1 MTETFDLSKIRKG
14 LQIQDEE
21 LLNKYLKEIWSDL
34 SKRTKDTT
42 KGITKVT
49 FNKYYD
55 LPGII
60 SERLF
65 SCFDKDK
72 DGILN
77 LKEFTNGMQS
87 LFSKA
92 ESFDSLAKFI
102 FNLYD
107 FNSSGIIKKDDVRVV
122 LSYVPLSDS
131 SSNIKE
137 NVELVKDKFEDRVES
152 QEQLFH
158 ILNIAFKGKDKMN
171 FEEYI
176 KVVKNINSDIF
187 ILLLMFL
194 LEKKPFSNYSIQL
207 HSMNIESPSLHLS
220 ATPQLI
226 PQQIASPSLH
236 SRFLSLKLRKKKLD
250 KNKNKGL
257 AKATNLLQLYSGVDN
272 TKVKEEKKDKNKEES
287 KDLKEKRPQRRMR
300 INLNN
305 LTDKTPGLSKNTFTF
320 GKDRENEDNKEDDN
334 AQDDIEEE
342 NFVRYEGYVYKY
354 SQTQKKMKRTYFR
367 LIGKDLYYYK
377 KKEEKNHRGMHN
389 LSGVFIKKGDDFEY
403 DGKKYLSIV
412 IVYKSE
418 KSYYFDNEN
427 DFNIWMEKLNA
438 AVQNKSLF
446 DKYEVKQKIGK
457 GKFGLVKFGINKE
470 TKQQVAIKIMAKK
483 NMDKSDLELA
493 KVEIDILKI
502 GQHPNIIKLYDI
514 YENENYIY
522 IIMEYCSGGDLL
534 SYFEHYEYELKE
546 TKVCEIIHKLSMA
559 IYYLHSYGIVHRDL
573 KPENILMTDL
583 TPEADIRLL
592 DFGLSKIVGNEE
604 KCTEPYGTLS
614 FVAPEVLQ
622 GKPYDKSVDL
632 WSIGIITFLLLCGY
646 LPFDDKH
653 SEREI
658 ARQTIQDPVPFESKI
673 WNKYSSEAKNFVERF
688 VREYL
693 NYLIYKFLGIKSYRF
708 KDIKSGHY
716 LIKDLEQKCLLRG
729 KDLAENFAQWFDEL
743 YLGKY
748 DLIPFF
754 KVNRINDDLFEL
766 KIHVKNRE
774 SGDTIIMDDLYHKDE
789 IWGLKSEDI
798 GKIIE
803 KQLNYAVRY
812 MPELENLFEDEEKLE
827 SAVKAE
833 VKQLSNQLAPYKRPI
848 NIVVRTQ
855 TLPRTATSKI
865 KRKEVKALLTECVK

>member
-1 MTETFDLSKIRKG
+1 MIETFDLSKIRKG
-14 LQIQDEE
+14 LQIPDDE

-77 LKEFTNGMQS
+77 LIEFTTGMQS
-87 LFSKA
+87 LFSQN

-107 FNSSGIIKKDDVRVV
+107 FNSTGIIKKDDVRVV
-122 LSYVPLSDS
+122 LSYVPLQNDI
-131 SSNIKE
+131 SSNIKD
-137 NVELVKDKFEDRVES
+137 NVELVNDKFEDRVES

-158 ILNIAFKGKDKMN
+158 ILNIAFKNKEKMN

-176 KVVKNINSDIF
+176 NIIKNVNSDIF

-207 HSMNIESPSLHLS
+207 HSLTMESPHLQIS
-220 ATPQLI
+220 ATPTLL
-226 PQQIASPSLH
+226 PQNIASPSLH
-236 SRFLSLKLRKKKLD
+236 SRFLSPKLKKKRLD
-250 KNKNKGL
+250 KTKNNKGL
-257 AKATNLLQLYSGVDN
+257 SKATNLLQLYSGVDN
-272 TKVKEEKKDKNKEES
+272 SKTNKEEKKEKKKEES
-287 KDLKEKRPQRRMR
+287 KDLKEKRPQRRIRM
-300 INLNN
+300 NLNN
-305 LTDKTPGLSKNTFTF
+305 LTDKTPELSKNTFTF
-320 GKDRENEDNKEDDN
+320 GKNQENEENKAEEDMIG
-334 AQDDIEEE
+334 DIEEE
-342 NFVRYEGYVYKY
+342 QFVRYEGYVYKY

-367 LIGKDLYYYK
+367 LVGKDLYYYK

-412 IVYKSE
+412 ILYKSE
-418 KSYYFDNEN
+418 KSYYFDNEQ
-427 DFNIWMEKLNA
+427 DFNIWFEKLNQA
-438 AVQNKSLF
+438 IQNKSLF
-446 DKYEVKQKIGK
+446 DKYEVRQKIGK
-457 GKFGLVKFGINKE
+457 GKFGLVKCGINKE

-546 TKVCEIIHKLSMA
+546 TRVCEIIHKLSMA

-583 TPEADIRLL
+583 SPEADIRLL

-673 WNKYSSEAKNFVERF
+673 WNKYTPEAKNFVEGLLQKKPEKRF
-688 VREYL
+688 T
-693 NYLIYKFLGIKSYRF
+693 IKEILEHPWIKKMDKVPEKR
-708 KDIKSGHY
+708 KD
-716 LIKDLEQKCLLRG
+716 
-729 KDLAENFAQWFDEL
+729 N
-743 YLGKY
+743 
-748 DLIPFF
+748 
-754 KVNRINDDLFEL
+754 
-766 KIHVKNRE
+766 
-774 SGDTIIMDDLYHKDE
+774 
-789 IWGLKSEDI
+789 KSESKF
-798 GKIIE
+798 GF
-803 KQLNYAVRY
+803 Y
-812 MPELENLFEDEEKLE
+812 
-827 SAVKAE
+827 
-833 VKQLSNQLAPYKRPI
+833 
-848 NIVVRTQ
+848 
-855 TLPRTATSKI
+855 TSK
-865 KRKEVKALLTECVK
+865 KE

>member
-77 LKEFTNGMQS
+77 LTEFTNGMQS
-87 LFSKA
+87 LFSQA

-158 ILNIAFKGKDKMN
+158 ILNIAFKNKDKMN

-176 KVVKNINSDIF
+176 NVVKNVNSDIF

-207 HSMNIESPSLHLS
+207 HSMNLESPSLHLS

-236 SRFLSLKLRKKKLD
+236 SRFLSPKLRKKKLD

-673 WNKYSSEAKNFVERF
+673 WNKYSSEAKNFVEGLLQKKPEKR
-688 VREYL
+688 L
-693 NYLIYKFLGIKSYRF
+693 TIKEILEHPW
-708 KDIKSGHY
+708 IK
-716 LIKDLEQKCLLRG
+716 KMD
-729 KDLAENFAQWFDEL
+729 
-743 YLGKY
+743 
-748 DLIPFF
+748 
-754 KVNRINDDLFEL
+754 KVPNKRRDT
-766 KIHVKNRE
+766 KKE
-774 SGDTIIMDDLYHKDE
+774 SQFGFY
-789 IWGLKSEDI
+789 
-798 GKIIE
+798 
-803 KQLNYAVRY
+803 
-812 MPELENLFEDEEKLE
+812 
-827 SAVKAE
+827 
-833 VKQLSNQLAPYKRPI
+833 
-848 NIVVRTQ
+848 
-855 TLPRTATSKI
+855 TSKND
-865 KRKEVKALLTECVK
+865 

>member
-77 LKEFTNGMQS
+77 LTEFTTGMQS
-87 LFSKA
+87 LFSQA

-107 FNSSGIIKKDDVRVV
+107 FNSTGIIKKDDVRVV

-131 SSNIKE
+131 SSNVKE

-158 ILNIAFKGKDKMN
+158 ILNIAFKGKEKMN

-176 KVVKNINSDIF
+176 NVVKNVNSDIF

-207 HSMNIESPSLHLS
+207 HSLNSESPSLHLS

-236 SRFLSLKLRKKKLD
+236 SQFLSPKLRIKKLD

-257 AKATNLLQLYSGVDN
+257 SKATNLLQLYSGVDN
-272 TKVKEEKKDKNKEES
+272 SKVKEEKKEKKNEES

-305 LTDKTPGLSKNTFTF
+305 LTDKTPELSKNTFTF
-320 GKDRENEDNKEDDN
+320 GKDKESEGNKEEEDNPLE
-334 AQDDIEEE
+334 DIEEE

-389 LSGVFIKKGDDFEY
+389 LSGVFIKKGEDLEY

-418 KSYYFDNEN
+418 KSYYFDNED
-427 DFNIWMEKLNA
+427 DFNIWFEKLNA

-673 WNKYSSEAKNFVERF
+673 WSKYSSEAKNFVEG
-688 VREYL
+688 L
-693 NYLIYKFLGIKSYRF
+693 L
-708 KDIKSGHY
+708 
-716 LIKDLEQKCLLRG
+716 QK
-729 KDLAENFAQWFDEL
+729 K
-743 YLGKY
+743 
-748 DLIPFF
+748 P
-754 KVNRINDDLFEL
+754 
-766 KIHVKNRE
+766 
-774 SGDTIIMDDLYHKDE
+774 
-789 IWGLKSEDI
+789 
-798 GKIIE
+798 E
-803 KQLNYAVRY
+803 KR
-812 MPELENLFEDEEKLE
+812 
-827 SAVKAE
+827 
-833 VKQLSNQLAPYKRPI
+833 LSI
-848 NIVVRTQ
+848 
-855 TLPRTATSKI
+855 
-865 KRKEVKALLTECVK
+865 KEVLEHPWIKKMDKVPNKRRDTKKESKFGFYTSRND

>member
-77 LKEFTNGMQS
+77 LTEFTTGMQS
-87 LFSKA
+87 LFSQA

-107 FNSSGIIKKDDVRVV
+107 FNSTGIIKKDDVRVV

-131 SSNIKE
+131 SSNVKE

-158 ILNIAFKGKDKMN
+158 ILNIAFKGKEKMN

-176 KVVKNINSDIF
+176 NVVKNVNSDIF

-207 HSMNIESPSLHLS
+207 HSLNSESPSLHLS

-236 SRFLSLKLRKKKLD
+236 SQFLSPKLRKKKSD

-257 AKATNLLQLYSGVDN
+257 SKATNLLQLYSGVDN
-272 TKVKEEKKDKNKEES
+272 SKVKEEKKEKKNEES

-305 LTDKTPGLSKNTFTF
+305 LTDKTPELSKNTFTF

-389 LSGVFIKKGDDFEY
+389 LSGVFIKKGEDLEY

-418 KSYYFDNEN
+418 KSYYFDNED
-427 DFNIWMEKLNA
+427 DFNIWFEKLNA

-673 WNKYSSEAKNFVERF
+673 WSKYSSEAKNFVEGLLQKKPEKR
-688 VREYL
+688 L
-693 NYLIYKFLGIKSYRF
+693 SIKEVLEHPW
-708 KDIKSGHY
+708 IK
-716 LIKDLEQKCLLRG
+716 KMD
-729 KDLAENFAQWFDEL
+729 
-743 YLGKY
+743 
-748 DLIPFF
+748 
-754 KVNRINDDLFEL
+754 KVPNKR
-766 KIHVKNRE
+766 R
-774 SGDTIIMDDLYHKDE
+774 DTKKGSQFGFY
-789 IWGLKSEDI
+789 
-798 GKIIE
+798 
-803 KQLNYAVRY
+803 
-812 MPELENLFEDEEKLE
+812 
-827 SAVKAE
+827 
-833 VKQLSNQLAPYKRPI
+833 
-848 NIVVRTQ
+848 
-855 TLPRTATSKI
+855 TSKND
-865 KRKEVKALLTECVK
+865 

>member
-1 MTETFDLSKIRKG
+1 MSETLDLSKVRKS
-14 LQIQDEE
+14 LQIRDEE

-34 SKRTKDTT
+34 SKRTKDVT

-65 SCFDKDK
+65 ACFDKDK

-77 LKEFTNGMQS
+77 LTEFTTGMQS
-87 LFSKA
+87 LFSQA

-107 FNSSGIIKKDDVRVV
+107 FNSTGIIKKDDVRVV

-137 NVELVKDKFEDRVES
+137 NIELVQDKFEDRVES

-158 ILNIAFKGKDKMN
+158 ILNIAFKNKDKMN

-176 KVVKNINSDIF
+176 NVIKNVNSYIF

-194 LEKKPFSNYSIQL
+194 LEKKPFSNYSIEL
-207 HSMNIESPSLHLS
+207 HSLTFESPNIHVS
-220 ATPQLI
+220 ATPTLL

-236 SRFLSLKLRKKKLD
+236 SRFLSPKLKKKKLD
-250 KNKNKGL
+250 KDKNNKGL
-257 AKATNLLQLYSGVDN
+257 SKATNLLQLYSGVDN
-272 TKVKEEKKDKNKEES
+272 SKKKEEVKQEKDES

-305 LTDKTPGLSKNTFTF
+305 LTDKTPELSKNTFTF
-320 GKDRENEDNKEDDN
+320 SQQKESEENKEELEDNFQE
-334 AQDDIEEE
+334 AIEEDQC
-342 NFVRYEGYVYKY
+342 VRYEGYVCKY

-389 LSGVFIKKGDDFEY
+389 LSGVFIKKGEDFEY

-412 IVYKSE
+412 ILYKTE
-418 KSYYFDNEN
+418 KSYYFDNEE
-427 DFNIWMEKLNA
+427 DFNKWFEKLNL

-457 GKFGLVKFGINKE
+457 GKFGLVKCGINKE
-470 TKQQVAIKIMAKK
+470 TNKQVAIKIMAKK

-502 GQHPNIIKLYDI
+502 SQHPNIIKLYDI

-534 SYFEHYEYELKE
+534 SYFEYYEYQLKE

-559 IYYLHSYGIVHRDL
+559 IYFLHSYGIVHRDL

-592 DFGLSKIVGNEE
+592 DFGLSKIIGNEE

-658 ARQTIQDPVPFESKI
+658 ARQTIQDPVPFENKI
-673 WNKYSSEAKNFVERF
+673 WSKYTPEARTFVEGLLQKKPEKRYSIKELLEHPWIKKMDK
-688 VREYL
+688 VPNKRRDSK
-693 NYLIYKFLGIKSYRF
+693 NANKFGY
-708 KDIKSGHY
+708 Y
-716 LIKDLEQKCLLRG
+716 
-729 KDLAENFAQWFDEL
+729 
-743 YLGKY
+743 
-748 DLIPFF
+748 
-754 KVNRINDDLFEL
+754 
-766 KIHVKNRE
+766 
-774 SGDTIIMDDLYHKDE
+774 
-789 IWGLKSEDI
+789 
-798 GKIIE
+798 
-803 KQLNYAVRY
+803 
-812 MPELENLFEDEEKLE
+812 
-827 SAVKAE
+827 
-833 VKQLSNQLAPYKRPI
+833 
-848 NIVVRTQ
+848 
-855 TLPRTATSKI
+855 TSKN
-865 KRKEVKALLTECVK
+865 E

>member
-1 MTETFDLSKIRKG
+1 MSETLDLSKVRKS
-14 LQIQDEE
+14 LQIRDEE

-34 SKRTKDTT
+34 SKRTKDVT

-65 SCFDKDK
+65 ACFDKDK

-77 LKEFTNGMQS
+77 LTEFTTGMQS
-87 LFSKA
+87 LFSQA

-107 FNSSGIIKKDDVRVV
+107 FNSTGIIKKDDVRVV

-137 NVELVKDKFEDRVES
+137 NIELVQDKFEDRVES

-158 ILNIAFKGKDKMN
+158 ILNIAFKNKDKMN

-176 KVVKNINSDIF
+176 NVIKNVNSYIF

-194 LEKKPFSNYSIQL
+194 LEKKPFSNYSIEL
-207 HSMNIESPSLHLS
+207 HSLTFESPNIHVS
-220 ATPQLI
+220 ATPTLL

-236 SRFLSLKLRKKKLD
+236 SRFLSPKLKKKKLD
-250 KNKNKGL
+250 KNKNNKGL
-257 AKATNLLQLYSGVDN
+257 SKATNLLQLYSGVDN
-272 TKVKEEKKDKNKEES
+272 SKKKEEVKQEKDES

-305 LTDKTPGLSKNTFTF
+305 LTDKTPELSKNTYTF
-320 GKDRENEDNKEDDN
+320 SQQKESEENKEELEDNFQE
-334 AQDDIEEE
+334 AIEEDQC
-342 NFVRYEGYVYKY
+342 VRYEGYVCKY

-389 LSGVFIKKGDDFEY
+389 LSGVFIKKGEDFEY

-412 IVYKSE
+412 ILYKTE
-418 KSYYFDNEN
+418 KSYYFDNEE
-427 DFNIWMEKLNA
+427 DFNKWFEKLNL

-457 GKFGLVKFGINKE
+457 GKFGLVKCGINKE
-470 TKQQVAIKIMAKK
+470 TNKQVAIKIMAKK

-502 GQHPNIIKLYDI
+502 SQHPNIIKLYDI

-534 SYFEHYEYELKE
+534 SYFEYYEYQLKE

-559 IYYLHSYGIVHRDL
+559 IYFLHSYGIVHRDL

-592 DFGLSKIVGNEE
+592 DFGLSKIIGNEE

-658 ARQTIQDPVPFESKI
+658 ARQTIQDPVPFENKI
-673 WNKYSSEAKNFVERF
+673 WNKYSPEARTFVEGLLQKKPEKRYSIKELLEHPWIKKMDK
-688 VREYL
+688 VPNKRRDSK
-693 NYLIYKFLGIKSYRF
+693 NVNKFGY
-708 KDIKSGHY
+708 Y
-716 LIKDLEQKCLLRG
+716 
-729 KDLAENFAQWFDEL
+729 
-743 YLGKY
+743 
-748 DLIPFF
+748 
-754 KVNRINDDLFEL
+754 
-766 KIHVKNRE
+766 
-774 SGDTIIMDDLYHKDE
+774 
-789 IWGLKSEDI
+789 
-798 GKIIE
+798 
-803 KQLNYAVRY
+803 
-812 MPELENLFEDEEKLE
+812 
-827 SAVKAE
+827 
-833 VKQLSNQLAPYKRPI
+833 
-848 NIVVRTQ
+848 
-855 TLPRTATSKI
+855 TSKN
-865 KRKEVKALLTECVK
+865 E

>member
-1 MTETFDLSKIRKG
+1 MAESFDLSKIRKG

-77 LKEFTNGMQS
+77 LTEFTTGMQS
-87 LFSKA
+87 LFSQA
-92 ESFDSLAKFI
+92 QSFDSLAKFI

-107 FNSSGIIKKDDVRVV
+107 FNSTGIIKKDDVRVV

-131 SSNIKE
+131 SSNVKE

-158 ILNIAFKGKDKMN
+158 ILNIAFKGKEKMN

-176 KVVKNINSDIF
+176 NVVKNVNSDIF

-194 LEKKPFSNYSIQL
+194 LEKKPFSNYSIQM
-207 HSMNIESPSLHLS
+207 HSLNSESPSLHLS

-236 SRFLSLKLRKKKLD
+236 SRFLSPKLRKKKLD

-257 AKATNLLQLYSGVDN
+257 SKATNLLQLYSGVDN
-272 TKVKEEKKDKNKEES
+272 SKVKEEKKEKKNEES

-305 LTDKTPGLSKNTFTF
+305 LTDKTPELSKNTFTF
-320 GKDRENEDNKEDDN
+320 GKDKDSEGNKEEEDNPLE
-334 AQDDIEEE
+334 DIEEE

-389 LSGVFIKKGDDFEY
+389 LSGVFIKKGEDFEY

-418 KSYYFDNEN
+418 KSYYFDNED
-427 DFNIWMEKLNA
+427 DFNIWFEKLNA

-673 WNKYSSEAKNFVERF
+673 WNKYSSEAKNFVEGLLQKKPEKRLSIKE
-688 VREYL
+688 VLEHPWIKKMDKVPNKRRDTKKES
-693 NYLIYKFLGIKSYRF
+693 KFGFY
-708 KDIKSGHY
+708 
-716 LIKDLEQKCLLRG
+716 
-729 KDLAENFAQWFDEL
+729 
-743 YLGKY
+743 
-748 DLIPFF
+748 
-754 KVNRINDDLFEL
+754 
-766 KIHVKNRE
+766 
-774 SGDTIIMDDLYHKDE
+774 
-789 IWGLKSEDI
+789 
-798 GKIIE
+798 
-803 KQLNYAVRY
+803 
-812 MPELENLFEDEEKLE
+812 
-827 SAVKAE
+827 
-833 VKQLSNQLAPYKRPI
+833 
-848 NIVVRTQ
+848 
-855 TLPRTATSKI
+855 TSKND
-865 KRKEVKALLTECVK
+865 

>member
-1 MTETFDLSKIRKG
+1 MSETLDLSKVRKS
-14 LQIQDEE
+14 LQIRDEE

-34 SKRTKDTT
+34 SKRTKDVT

-65 SCFDKDK
+65 ACFDKDK

-77 LKEFTNGMQS
+77 LTEFTTGMQS
-87 LFSKA
+87 LFSQA

-107 FNSSGIIKKDDVRVV
+107 FNSTGIIKKDDVRVV

-137 NVELVKDKFEDRVES
+137 NIELVQDKFEDRVES

-158 ILNIAFKGKDKMN
+158 ILNIAFKNKDKMN

-176 KVVKNINSDIF
+176 NVIKNVNSDIF

-194 LEKKPFSNYSIQL
+194 LEKKPFSNYSIEL
-207 HSMNIESPSLHLS
+207 HSLTFESPNIHVS
-220 ATPQLI
+220 ATPTLL

-236 SRFLSLKLRKKKLD
+236 SRFLSPKLKKKKLD
-250 KNKNKGL
+250 KNKNNKGL
-257 AKATNLLQLYSGVDN
+257 SKATNLLQLYSGVDN
-272 TKVKEEKKDKNKEES
+272 SKKKEEVKQEKDES

-305 LTDKTPGLSKNTFTF
+305 LTDKTPELSKNTFTF
-320 GKDRENEDNKEDDN
+320 SQQKESEENKEELEDNFQE
-334 AQDDIEEE
+334 AIEEDQC
-342 NFVRYEGYVYKY
+342 VRYEGYVYKY

-389 LSGVFIKKGDDFEY
+389 LSGVFIKKGEDFEY

-412 IVYKSE
+412 ILYKTE
-418 KSYYFDNEN
+418 KSYYFDNEE
-427 DFNIWMEKLNA
+427 DFNKWFEKLNL

-457 GKFGLVKFGINKE
+457 GKFGLVKCGINKE
-470 TKQQVAIKIMAKK
+470 TNKQVAIKIMAKK

-502 GQHPNIIKLYDI
+502 SQHPNIIKLYDI

-534 SYFEHYEYELKE
+534 SYFEYYEYQLKE

-559 IYYLHSYGIVHRDL
+559 IYFLHSYGIVHRDL

-592 DFGLSKIVGNEE
+592 DFGLSKIIGNEE

-658 ARQTIQDPVPFESKI
+658 ARQTIQDPVPFENKI
-673 WNKYSSEAKNFVERF
+673 WSKYTPEARTFVEGLLQKKPEKRYSIKELLEHPWIKKMDK
-688 VREYL
+688 VPNKRRDSK
-693 NYLIYKFLGIKSYRF
+693 NANKFGY
-708 KDIKSGHY
+708 Y
-716 LIKDLEQKCLLRG
+716 
-729 KDLAENFAQWFDEL
+729 
-743 YLGKY
+743 
-748 DLIPFF
+748 
-754 KVNRINDDLFEL
+754 
-766 KIHVKNRE
+766 
-774 SGDTIIMDDLYHKDE
+774 
-789 IWGLKSEDI
+789 
-798 GKIIE
+798 
-803 KQLNYAVRY
+803 
-812 MPELENLFEDEEKLE
+812 
-827 SAVKAE
+827 
-833 VKQLSNQLAPYKRPI
+833 
-848 NIVVRTQ
+848 
-855 TLPRTATSKI
+855 TSKN
-865 KRKEVKALLTECVK
+865 E

>member
-1 MTETFDLSKIRKG
+1 MSETLDLSKVRKS
-14 LQIQDEE
+14 LQIRDEE

-34 SKRTKDTT
+34 SKRTKDVT

-65 SCFDKDK
+65 ACFDKDK

-77 LKEFTNGMQS
+77 LTEFTTGMLS
-87 LFSKA
+87 LFSQA

-107 FNSSGIIKKDDVRVV
+107 FNSTGIIKKDDVRVV

-137 NVELVKDKFEDRVES
+137 NIELVQDKFEDRVES

-158 ILNIAFKGKDKMN
+158 ILNIAFKNKDKMN

-176 KVVKNINSDIF
+176 NVIKNVNSDIF

-194 LEKKPFSNYSIQL
+194 LEKKPFSNYSIEL
-207 HSMNIESPSLHLS
+207 HSLTFESPNIHVS
-220 ATPQLI
+220 ATPTLL

-236 SRFLSLKLRKKKLD
+236 SRFLSPKLKKKKLD
-250 KNKNKGL
+250 KNKNNKGL
-257 AKATNLLQLYSGVDN
+257 SKATNLLQLYSGVDN
-272 TKVKEEKKDKNKEES
+272 SKKKEEVKQEKDES

-305 LTDKTPGLSKNTFTF
+305 LTDKTPELSKNTFTF
-320 GKDRENEDNKEDDN
+320 SQQKESEENKEELEDNFQE
-334 AQDDIEEE
+334 AIEEDQC
-342 NFVRYEGYVYKY
+342 VRYEGYVCKY

-389 LSGVFIKKGDDFEY
+389 LSGVFIKKGEDFEY

-412 IVYKSE
+412 ILYKTE
-418 KSYYFDNEN
+418 KSYYFDNEE
-427 DFNIWMEKLNA
+427 DFNKWFEKLNL

-457 GKFGLVKFGINKE
+457 GKFGLVKCGINKE
-470 TKQQVAIKIMAKK
+470 TNKQVAIKIMAKK

-502 GQHPNIIKLYDI
+502 SQHPNIIKLYDI

-534 SYFEHYEYELKE
+534 SYFEYYEYQLKE

-559 IYYLHSYGIVHRDL
+559 IYFLHSYGIVHRDL

-592 DFGLSKIVGNEE
+592 DFGLSKIIGNEE

-658 ARQTIQDPVPFESKI
+658 ARQTIQDPVPFENKI
-673 WNKYSSEAKNFVERF
+673 WSKYTPEARTFVEGLLQKKPEKRYSIKELLEHPWIKKMDK
-688 VREYL
+688 VPNKRRDSK
-693 NYLIYKFLGIKSYRF
+693 NVNKFGY
-708 KDIKSGHY
+708 Y
-716 LIKDLEQKCLLRG
+716 
-729 KDLAENFAQWFDEL
+729 
-743 YLGKY
+743 
-748 DLIPFF
+748 
-754 KVNRINDDLFEL
+754 
-766 KIHVKNRE
+766 
-774 SGDTIIMDDLYHKDE
+774 
-789 IWGLKSEDI
+789 
-798 GKIIE
+798 
-803 KQLNYAVRY
+803 
-812 MPELENLFEDEEKLE
+812 
-827 SAVKAE
+827 
-833 VKQLSNQLAPYKRPI
+833 
-848 NIVVRTQ
+848 
-855 TLPRTATSKI
+855 TSKN
-865 KRKEVKALLTECVK
+865 E

>member
-1 MTETFDLSKIRKG
+1 MTESFDLSKIRKG

-77 LKEFTNGMQS
+77 LTEFTTGMQS
-87 LFSKA
+87 LFSQA

-107 FNSSGIIKKDDVRVV
+107 FNSTGIIKKDDVRVV

-131 SSNIKE
+131 SSNVKE
-137 NVELVKDKFEDRVES
+137 NAELVKDKFEDRVES

-158 ILNIAFKGKDKMN
+158 ILNIAFKGKEKMN

-176 KVVKNINSDIF
+176 NVVKNVNSDIF

-194 LEKKPFSNYSIQL
+194 LEKKPFSNYSIQM
-207 HSMNIESPSLHLS
+207 HSLNSESPSLHLS

-236 SRFLSLKLRKKKLD
+236 SRFLSPKLRKKKLD

-257 AKATNLLQLYSGVDN
+257 SKATNLLQLYSGVDN
-272 TKVKEEKKDKNKEES
+272 SKVKEEKKEKKNEES

-305 LTDKTPGLSKNTFTF
+305 LTDKTPELSKNTFTF
-320 GKDRENEDNKEDDN
+320 GKDKESEGNKEEEDNPLE
-334 AQDDIEEE
+334 DIEEE

-389 LSGVFIKKGDDFEY
+389 LSGVFIKKGEDFEY

-418 KSYYFDNEN
+418 KSYYFDNED
-427 DFNIWMEKLNA
+427 DFNIWFEKLNA

-673 WNKYSSEAKNFVERF
+673 WSKYSSEAKNFVEGLLQKKPEKR
-688 VREYL
+688 L
-693 NYLIYKFLGIKSYRF
+693 SIKEVLEHPW
-708 KDIKSGHY
+708 IK
-716 LIKDLEQKCLLRG
+716 KMD
-729 KDLAENFAQWFDEL
+729 
-743 YLGKY
+743 
-748 DLIPFF
+748 
-754 KVNRINDDLFEL
+754 KVPNKR
-766 KIHVKNRE
+766 R
-774 SGDTIIMDDLYHKDE
+774 DTKKGSQFGFY
-789 IWGLKSEDI
+789 
-798 GKIIE
+798 
-803 KQLNYAVRY
+803 
-812 MPELENLFEDEEKLE
+812 
-827 SAVKAE
+827 
-833 VKQLSNQLAPYKRPI
+833 
-848 NIVVRTQ
+848 
-855 TLPRTATSKI
+855 TSKND
-865 KRKEVKALLTECVK
+865 

>member
-77 LKEFTNGMQS
+77 LTEFTTGMQS
-87 LFSKA
+87 LFSQA

-107 FNSSGIIKKDDVRVV
+107 FNSTGIIKKDDVRVV

-131 SSNIKE
+131 SSNVKE

-158 ILNIAFKGKDKMN
+158 ILNIAFKGKEKMN

-176 KVVKNINSDIF
+176 NVVKNVNSDIF

-194 LEKKPFSNYSIQL
+194 LEKKPFSNYSIQM
-207 HSMNIESPSLHLS
+207 HSSNSESPSLHLS

-236 SRFLSLKLRKKKLD
+236 SRFLSPKLRKKKLD

-257 AKATNLLQLYSGVDN
+257 SKATNLLQLYSGVDN
-272 TKVKEEKKDKNKEES
+272 SKVKEEKKEKKNEES

-305 LTDKTPGLSKNTFTF
+305 LTDKTPELSKNTFTF
-320 GKDRENEDNKEDDN
+320 GKDKESEGNKEEEDNPLE
-334 AQDDIEEE
+334 DIEEE

-389 LSGVFIKKGDDFEY
+389 LSGVFIKKGEDFEY

-418 KSYYFDNEN
+418 KSYYFDNED
-427 DFNIWMEKLNA
+427 DFNIWFEKLNT

-673 WNKYSSEAKNFVERF
+673 WNKYSSEAKNFVEGLLQKKPEKRLSIKE
-688 VREYL
+688 VLEHPWIKKMDKVPNKRRDTKKES
-693 NYLIYKFLGIKSYRF
+693 KFGFY
-708 KDIKSGHY
+708 
-716 LIKDLEQKCLLRG
+716 
-729 KDLAENFAQWFDEL
+729 
-743 YLGKY
+743 
-748 DLIPFF
+748 
-754 KVNRINDDLFEL
+754 
-766 KIHVKNRE
+766 
-774 SGDTIIMDDLYHKDE
+774 
-789 IWGLKSEDI
+789 
-798 GKIIE
+798 
-803 KQLNYAVRY
+803 
-812 MPELENLFEDEEKLE
+812 
-827 SAVKAE
+827 
-833 VKQLSNQLAPYKRPI
+833 
-848 NIVVRTQ
+848 
-855 TLPRTATSKI
+855 TSKND
-865 KRKEVKALLTECVK
+865 

>member
-77 LKEFTNGMQS
+77 LTEFTTGMQS
-87 LFSKA
+87 LFSQA

-107 FNSSGIIKKDDVRVV
+107 FNSTGIIKKDDVRVV

-131 SSNIKE
+131 SSNVKE

-158 ILNIAFKGKDKMN
+158 ILNIAFKGKEKMN

-176 KVVKNINSDIF
+176 NVVKNVNSDIF

-194 LEKKPFSNYSIQL
+194 LEKKPFSNYSIQM
-207 HSMNIESPSLHLS
+207 HSSNSESPSLHLS

-236 SRFLSLKLRKKKLD
+236 SRFLSPKLRKKKLD

-257 AKATNLLQLYSGVDN
+257 SKATNLLQLYSGVDN
-272 TKVKEEKKDKNKEES
+272 SKVKEEKKEKKNEES

-305 LTDKTPGLSKNTFTF
+305 LTDKTPELSKNTFTF
-320 GKDRENEDNKEDDN
+320 GKDKESEGNKEEEDNPLE
-334 AQDDIEEE
+334 DIEEE

-389 LSGVFIKKGDDFEY
+389 LSGVFIKKGEDFEY

-418 KSYYFDNEN
+418 KSYYFDNED
-427 DFNIWMEKLNA
+427 DFNIWFEKLNA

-673 WNKYSSEAKNFVERF
+673 WSKYSSEAKNFVEGLLQKKPEKRLSIKE
-688 VREYL
+688 VLEHPWIKKMDKVPNKRRDTKKES
-693 NYLIYKFLGIKSYRF
+693 KFGFY
-708 KDIKSGHY
+708 
-716 LIKDLEQKCLLRG
+716 
-729 KDLAENFAQWFDEL
+729 
-743 YLGKY
+743 
-748 DLIPFF
+748 
-754 KVNRINDDLFEL
+754 
-766 KIHVKNRE
+766 
-774 SGDTIIMDDLYHKDE
+774 
-789 IWGLKSEDI
+789 
-798 GKIIE
+798 
-803 KQLNYAVRY
+803 
-812 MPELENLFEDEEKLE
+812 
-827 SAVKAE
+827 
-833 VKQLSNQLAPYKRPI
+833 
-848 NIVVRTQ
+848 
-855 TLPRTATSKI
+855 TSKND
-865 KRKEVKALLTECVK
+865 

>member
-1 MTETFDLSKIRKG
+1 MSETLDLSKVRKS

-34 SKRTKDTT
+34 SKRKKDVT

-49 FNKYYD
+49 FNKYYE

-65 SCFDKDK
+65 ACFDKDK

-77 LKEFTNGMQS
+77 LTEFTTGMLS
-87 LFSKA
+87 LFSQG

-107 FNSSGIIKKDDVRVV
+107 FNSTGIIKKDDVRVV

-131 SSNIKE
+131 SSNAKE
-137 NVELVKDKFEDRVES
+137 NIELVKDKFEDRVES

-158 ILNIAFKGKDKMN
+158 ILNIAFKNKEKMN

-176 KVVKNINSDIF
+176 NVIKNVNSDIF

-207 HSMNIESPSLHLS
+207 HSLTFESPNIHVS
-220 ATPQLI
+220 ATPTLF
-226 PQQIASPSLH
+226 PEQIASPSLH
-236 SRFLSLKLRKKKLD
+236 SRFLSPKLRKKKLE
-250 KNKNKGL
+250 KNKNNKGL
-257 AKATNLLQLYSGVDN
+257 SKATNLLQLYSGVDN
-272 TKVKEEKKDKNKEES
+272 SKKKEEKKTEKEES

-300 INLNN
+300 INLTN
-305 LTDKTPGLSKNTFTF
+305 LTDKTPELSQNTFTF
-320 GKDRENEDNKEDDN
+320 SQQKENEENKEEVDDN
-334 AQDDIEEE
+334 IQEAIEEDQC
-342 NFVRYEGYVYKY
+342 VRYEGYVYKY
-354 SQTQKKMKRTYFR
+354 SQTQKKMKKTYFR

-389 LSGVFIKKGDDFEY
+389 LSGVFIKKGEDFEY
-403 DGKKYLSIV
+403 DGKKYMSIV
-412 IVYKSE
+412 IVYKTE
-418 KSYYFDNEN
+418 KSYYFDNEE
-427 DFNIWMEKLNA
+427 DFNKWFEKLNL

-446 DKYEVKQKIGK
+446 DKYEVRQKIGK
-457 GKFGLVKFGINKE
+457 GKFGLVKSGINKE
-470 TKQQVAIKIMAKK
+470 THKQVAIKIMAKK

-502 GQHPNIIKLYDI
+502 SQHPNIIKLYDI

-534 SYFEHYEYELKE
+534 SYFEYYEYELKE

-559 IYYLHSYGIVHRDL
+559 IYFLHSYGIVHRDL
-573 KPENILMTDL
+573 KPENILMTDDL

-592 DFGLSKIVGNEE
+592 DFGLSKIIGNEE

-646 LPFDDKH
+646 LPFDYKH

-673 WNKYSSEAKNFVERF
+673 WNKYSPEARTFVE
-688 VREYL
+688 
-693 NYLIYKFLGIKSYRF
+693 G
-708 KDIKSGHY
+708 
-716 LIKDLEQKCLLRG
+716 LL
-729 KDLAENFAQWFDEL
+729 
-743 YLGKY
+743 
-748 DLIPFF
+748 
-754 KVNRINDDLFEL
+754 
-766 KIHVKNRE
+766 H
-774 SGDTIIMDDLYHKDE
+774 
-789 IWGLKSEDI
+789 
-798 GKIIE
+798 
-803 KQLNYAVRY
+803 
-812 MPELENLFEDEEKLE
+812 
-827 SAVKAE
+827 
-833 VKQLSNQLAPYKRPI
+833 KRPEKRYSI
-848 NIVVRTQ
+848 KEVLEHPWIKKMDKVPNKR
-855 TLPRTATSKI
+855 RDSKNANKFGYYTSKND
-865 KRKEVKALLTECVK
+865 

>member
-1 MTETFDLSKIRKG
+1 MTESFDLSKIRKG

-77 LKEFTNGMQS
+77 LTEFTTGMQS
-87 LFSKA
+87 LFSQA

-107 FNSSGIIKKDDVRVV
+107 FNSTGIIKKDDVRVV

-131 SSNIKE
+131 SSNVKE

-158 ILNIAFKGKDKMN
+158 ILNIAFKGKEKMN

-176 KVVKNINSDIF
+176 NVVKNVNSDIF

-194 LEKKPFSNYSIQL
+194 LEKKPFSNYSIQM
-207 HSMNIESPSLHLS
+207 HSLNSESPSLHLS

-236 SRFLSLKLRKKKLD
+236 SRFLSPKLRKKKLD

-257 AKATNLLQLYSGVDN
+257 SKATNLLQLYSGVDN
-272 TKVKEEKKDKNKEES
+272 SKVKEEKKEKKNEES

-305 LTDKTPGLSKNTFTF
+305 LTDKTPELSKNTFTF
-320 GKDRENEDNKEDDN
+320 GKDKESEGNKEEEDNPLE
-334 AQDDIEEE
+334 DIEEE

-389 LSGVFIKKGDDFEY
+389 LSGVFIKKGEDFEY

-418 KSYYFDNEN
+418 KSYYFDNED
-427 DFNIWMEKLNA
+427 DFNIWFEKLNA

-673 WNKYSSEAKNFVERF
+673 WSKYSSEAKNFVEGLLQKKPEKRLSIKE
-688 VREYL
+688 VLEHPWIKKMDKVPNKRRDTKKES
-693 NYLIYKFLGIKSYRF
+693 KFGFY
-708 KDIKSGHY
+708 
-716 LIKDLEQKCLLRG
+716 
-729 KDLAENFAQWFDEL
+729 
-743 YLGKY
+743 
-748 DLIPFF
+748 
-754 KVNRINDDLFEL
+754 
-766 KIHVKNRE
+766 
-774 SGDTIIMDDLYHKDE
+774 
-789 IWGLKSEDI
+789 
-798 GKIIE
+798 
-803 KQLNYAVRY
+803 
-812 MPELENLFEDEEKLE
+812 
-827 SAVKAE
+827 
-833 VKQLSNQLAPYKRPI
+833 
-848 NIVVRTQ
+848 
-855 TLPRTATSKI
+855 TSKND
-865 KRKEVKALLTECVK
+865 